1 MKITQNNF
9 NTQIPFKAKFLYS
22 DDLQKVVDYAME
34 NGLYP
39 KLYKARLN
47 IDENRIT
54 TRIMMN
60 RDSYNGKPVVIFLR
74 YKPRYT
80 VAFPNNVEK
89 DYSLRRQVKYI
100 SIKEKNPLKFACKL
114 IISNTFSDYK
124 CTSYWRKC
132 IICLCMS
139 IHSQSVTAVS
149 LCPSL
154 ADTLTMSTRL

>member
-22 DDLQKVVDYAME
+22 DDLQKVVGYAME

-39 KLYKARLN
+39 KLDKARLN

-60 RDSYNGKPVVIFLR
+60 LDSYNGKPVVIFLR

-114 IISNTFSDYK
+114 IIRMGQDIHNNNIYK
-124 CTSYWRKC
+124 
-132 IICLCMS
+132 
-139 IHSQSVTAVS
+139 AVVVER
-149 LCPSL
+149 PVEKEVVY
-154 ADTLTMSTRL
+154 AIT